1 LILFVKYFLQS
12 NIFIIFVNMKKA
24 SLIIFENLWQG
35 VKELNSEQQGQIF
48 TALCSLVYEDK
59 EQEPNDPE
67 AKFIYKFYKKI
78 VLEQQQK
85 YEEISQRRSNARKMQ
100 QNATNENKTEQTE
113 TKINKTEQK
122 KENDDLLS
130 NKKEN
135 KKENKESVDL
145 ADAVRAFNDKL
156 MDKLPIVVVFN
167 EKRKQKL
174 GARFEEFKRFGNP
187 AEVWLTLIEKIKHSK
202 FLCGETGEWKCT
214 FDWLVDNSTNWLKVY
229 EGQYENKQ
237 KQNNETNWQGAQYN
251 ENDWQ

>member
-1 LILFVKYFLQS
+1 MKNGSLLIFK
-12 NIFIIFVNMKKA
+12 
-24 SLIIFENLWQG
+24 NLWEG
-35 VKELNSEQQGQIF
+35 VKDLSLEQRGEIF
-48 TALCSLVYEDK
+48 SALCALVYEDV
-59 EQEPNDPE
+59 EVAPADAN
-67 AKFIYKFYKKI
+67 ARFVYNFYKKI
-78 VLEQQQK
+78 VLENQK
-85 YEEISQRRSNARKMQ
+85 KYAEISLKRSLARTSATKQNKTQ
-100 QNATNENKTEQTE
+100 QTETNENKEEQNS
-113 TKINKTEQK
+113 TKTDKNQQ
-122 KENDDLLS
+122 NADLLCKE
-130 NKKEN
+130 NKKEKEKENKN

-187 AEVWLTLIEKIKHSK
+187 AEVWITLIEKIKRSK

-214 FDWLVDNSTNWLKVY
+214 FDWLVENSTNWVKVY

-237 KQNNETNWQGAQYN
+237 KQSNETNWQGAQYN